1 MSAASLSKTK
11 EAEPAPEPV
20 APVIKVYGES
30 RFDQVSSMLM
40 AVVIGALIAVSWQTL
55 IYLTMQAFSNRVTAP
70 LQIVDV
76 FGGGGGS
83 PDGTVGSTEKIDV
96 SGADAS
102 PQASNNEE
110 PAEAF
115 EQPSVSET
123 PAAMLDAVTESATNM
138 AEVDIG
144 AVMPNGSPVASG
156 KRSSKIGT
164 GGPGLGIGPGD
175 GGVPVEQRW
184 SIIYDNQQT
193 LEQYAKQLDGLG
205 VELAVIA
212 GPNQLAYVS
221 RFSQDPP
228 SVRYGSGQ
236 GDQRLYVLWQGRGRK
251 ESDVKLLEKAKI
263 NVGDG
268 VVMQFYPKGVEQTLA
283 QLEVQ
288 FRKRQPAEIRVTRFS
303 VVPEG
308 DGFGF
313 VVIAQETLR

>member
-1 MSAASLSKTK
+1 MTTATLSKASETK
-11 EAEPAPEPV
+11 TEPAEPTV
-20 APVIKVYGES
+20 KVYGES
-30 RFDQVSSMLM
+30 RLDQVSSMLM
-40 AVVIGALIAVSWQTL
+40 AVVIGALVVVFWLFL
-55 IYLTMQAFSNRVTAP
+55 IYQTTQAFSNRVTAP

-83 PDGTVGSTEKIDV
+83 PDGTPGSTEKVDI
-96 SGADAS
+96 SGADVA

-138 AEVDIG
+138 AEVDLG

-156 KRSSKIGT
+156 KRASKFGT
-164 GGPGLGIGPGD
+164 GGPGLGLGPGD

-184 SIIYDNQQT
+184 SIIYDNKQT
-193 LEQYAKQLDGLG
+193 LEQYAKQLDSLG

-212 GPNQLAYVS
+212 GQNQLAYVS
-221 RFSQDPP
+221 NFSQPTP

-236 GDQRLYVLWQGRGRK
+236 GDQRLYFLWQGRGRK

-283 QLEVQ
+283 QLEVR
-288 FRKRQPAEIRVTRFS
+288 FRNRQPAEIRVTRFS
-303 VVPEG
+303 VVPQGEG
-308 DGFGF
+308 YGFE
-313 VVIAQETLR
+313 VLAQETLR